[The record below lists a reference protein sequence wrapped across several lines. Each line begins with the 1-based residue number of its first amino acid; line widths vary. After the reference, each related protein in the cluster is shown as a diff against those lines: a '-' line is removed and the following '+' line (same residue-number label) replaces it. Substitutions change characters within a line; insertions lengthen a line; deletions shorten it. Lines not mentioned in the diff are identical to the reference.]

1 MGQAGLAKVGSRGPR
16 VDSAARMSNVRRKV
30 CACTHTPL
38 CVAGGVSNANA
49 WRVIQER
56 PSRDFPSSSVLKTLY
71 FHCRVYGFDLC
82 SEI

>member
-1 MGQAGLAKVGSRGPR
+1 M
-16 VDSAARMSNVRRKV
+16 DSAARSGGRDGIPECQMSEGRYVQ
-30 CACTHTPL
+30 AHTAL